1 MNDTLIE
8 ERFRRMR
15 GSRDNTACEPVS
27 TGSMTLAR
35 LIHKGVSL
43 LSAAGVDHAEQETSW
58 ILEFAFDMSR
68 LLFHLNGQRKVS
80 PEGWSRAM
88 TLLERRAAREPLQH
102 LLGTQEFCGL
112 EFEVGPEVF
121 IPRPETEL
129 VVEEVRRH
137 CLSRSY
143 SLIAD
148 IGTGSGCIAVT
159 LAQTLSTAR
168 LYAVDLSERALGHAR
183 RNAIRHAVS
192 ERVTYLEG
200 DLFEPL
206 RGLGLEGKLA
216 AAVSNPPYIAD
227 DDVAG
232 LSPEVRDY
240 EPRLA
245 LTGGPDGLTFYR
257 RLLPEALEFLEPGG
271 LLVLEVGQGQAC
283 QVHRMALD
291 LNQYASIRTVIDRA
305 GIERVMCLE
314 KNLLRWTASSPQR
327 ASVTTQR

>member
-1 MNDTLIE
+1 MN
-8 ERFRRMR
+8 
-15 GSRDNTACEPVS
+15 GWRDETSCEPVS

-35 LIHKGVSL
+35 LIRKGVNL
-43 LSAAGVDHAEQETSW
+43 LSAAGIDHAEQETFW
-58 ILEFAFDMSR
+58 ILEFAFDTSR
-68 LLFHLNGQRKVS
+68 LLFHLDGQRKVI
-80 PEGWSRAM
+80 PEEWSRAM
-88 TLLERRAAREPLQH
+88 TLLERRADREPLQH
-102 LLGTQEFCGL
+102 ILGTQEFCGL

-137 CLSRSY
+137 CLSQSS

-148 IGTGSGCIAVT
+148 IGTGSGCIAVA
-159 LAQTLSTAR
+159 LVQTLPTAKV
-168 LYAVDLSERALGHAR
+168 YAMDLSERALTYAR
-183 RNAIRHAVS
+183 RNAIRHAAS

-200 DLFEPL
+200 DLFQPL

-216 AAVSNPPYIAD
+216 VVVSNPPYIAD
-227 DDVAG
+227 GDVAS

-257 RLLPEALEFLEPGG
+257 RLLPAALEFLEPGG
-271 LLVLEVGQGQAC
+271 LLVLELGQGQAEP
-283 QVHRMALD
+283 VRRMALD
-291 LNQYASIRTVIDRA
+291 LCQYGSIRIVTDQA

-314 KNLLRWTASSPQR
+314 KKGAALGGLRSELTSL
-327 ASVTTQR
+327 TTQH